1 MAINPDLTRLRKEIS
16 RLLAE
21 KRPDR
26 YTVRDTVTDPD
37 DDDDLANL
45 DVEETEEETS
55 WLDEIAD
62 EVADL
67 VPEEEVRKLYARK
80 VVGQEEGRATRR
92 ANGLLR
98 KIKQTGQLVLT
109 WFDVK
114 DDPVAVVTRIVEP
127 GKRDRIREERVA
139 LRAMTPRD
147 LRDFATEE
155 RRRAAGDFAARNA
168 TCEGAE
174 MVADWMTRGGFSRF
188 ESWAEEELPHGEQS

>member
-1 MAINPDLTRLRKEIS
+1 MAINPDLTSLRKEIS

-26 YTVRDTVTDPD
+26 YIVRDTVTDPA
-37 DDDDLANL
+37 DDDDLASL

-67 VPEEEVRKLYARK
+67 VPDEEVRKLYARK

-109 WFDVK
+109 WFDIK
-114 DDPVAVVTRIVEP
+114 DDPVAVVTRTVEP
-127 GKRDRIREERVA
+127 GKRDRIKEERVA
-139 LRAMTPRD
+139 LRAMTPTD
-147 LRDFATEE
+147 FRDFATEE

-174 MVADWMTRGGFSRF
+174 LVADWMTRGGFKRF
-188 ESWAEEELPHGEQS
+188 EAWAEEELPHEATS